1 MSEEQ
6 VSEPDN
12 TPEETRVGNLRTAW
26 KPGQSGNP
34 AGRPKGSLN
43 ATTRM
48 VQALLDGDA
57 EEIVSKA
64 IELAKSGDG
73 PVLRAVLE
81 RIAPARK
88 DAPINLDLPIVE
100 SAADAKAASAAVVAS
115 VAAGDITP
123 SEGQAV
129 MALLSAHRSIVETA
143 DLEARIA
150 ALEAKGGKR

>member
-1 MSEEQ
+1 MSC
-6 VSEPDN
+6 PDN
-12 TPEETRVGNLRTAW
+12 TGGKQADTRF

-34 AGRPKGSLN
+34 GGRPKGALN

-57 EEIVSKA
+57 EDIVRKA
-64 IELAKSGDG
+64 IELAKAGDG

-88 DAPINLDLPIVE
+88 DNPVSLDLPPVE
-100 SAADAKAASAAVVAS
+100 TAADAKAASSAVLAS

-123 SEGQAV
+123 GEGQSV
-129 MALLSAHRSIVETA
+129 MALLTAHRAIVETQE
-143 DLEARIA
+143 LEARIA
-150 ALEAKGGKR
+150 ALEERNAK

>member
-1 MSEEQ
+1 MSD
-6 VSEPDN
+6 SDN
-12 TPEETRVGNLRTAW
+12 TVGKQKPHLW

-34 AGRPKGSLN
+34 AGRPKGALN
-43 ATTRM
+43 ATTRV

-57 EEIVSKA
+57 EEIVRKA
-64 IELAKSGDG
+64 IEMAKSGDG

-88 DAPINLDLPIVE
+88 DNPVAIELPAVE
-100 SAADAKAASAAVVAS
+100 TAADAKRASAAVLAS

-123 SEGQAV
+123 GEGQAV
-129 MALLSAHRSIVETA
+129 MALLTAHRAIVETE

-150 ALEAKGGKR
+150 ALEAKGGK

>member
-1 MSEEQ
+1 
-6 VSEPDN
+6 VSGSDN
-12 TPEETRVGNLRTAW
+12 TPNEAPGNGNLRPQW

-43 ATTRM
+43 ATPRM
-48 VQALLDGDA
+48 VQALLDGEA
-57 EEIVSKA
+57 KEIVKKA

-88 DAPINLDLPIVE
+88 DNPVAIELPPVNT
-100 SAADAKAASAAVVAS
+100 AADAKAASAAVLAS

-123 SEGQAV
+123 GEGQAV
-129 MALLSAHRSIVETA
+129 MALLTAHKSIVETE

-150 ALEAKGGKR
+150 ALEAKGTGQ